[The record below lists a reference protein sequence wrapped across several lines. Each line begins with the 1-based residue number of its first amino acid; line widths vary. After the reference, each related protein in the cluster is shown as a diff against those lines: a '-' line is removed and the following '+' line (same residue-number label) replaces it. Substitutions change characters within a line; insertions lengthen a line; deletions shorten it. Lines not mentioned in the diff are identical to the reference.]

1 MGDRLE
7 CECCKDC
14 EKRDISLG
22 KSWIWHFNPVTHG
35 DNKLIRFTWR
45 LEKIHSIIKMMWRW
59 IMISFLLFSSAF
71 SVHCCS
77 IFMNEE
83 SVIVAISMCSIKTY
97 QPTTSLSI
105 SMPSSLTF
113 QNRSKIKRSRS
124 KLTKAI
130 SAFAYP
136 PIKCSWNTSKLMK
149 SSISVGQSNCRNL
162 IQKHKT
168 IAWHSVK
175 FDVTHVLF
183 VLDCFKPTVA
193 TVGSQFLFRHRV
205 RCPPIPSLLRPPT
218 PPKRLPLPYSALA
231 KMPPHPSPHV
241 PPTFN
246 PPHTFLSDCSVGLL
260 LTWRSSFGW

>member
-45 LEKIHSIIKMMWRW
+45 LEKYIQSQKLGGVWLL
-59 IMISFLLFSSAF
+59 SSLLFSSAL
-71 SVHCCS
+71 SVYCCS
-77 IFMNEE
+77 ILMNEDEE
-83 SVIVAISMCSIKTY
+83 SFIVAISMCSIKTY

-113 QNRSKIKRSRS
+113 QNRSEIKRSRS

-149 SSISVGQSNCRNL
+149 SSISVRQS
-162 IQKHKT
+162 
-168 IAWHSVK
+168 
-175 FDVTHVLF
+175 VLSRW
-183 VLDCFKPTVA
+183 P
-193 TVGSQFLFRHRV
+193 
-205 RCPPIPSLLRPPT
+205 
-218 PPKRLPLPYSALA
+218 
-231 KMPPHPSPHV
+231 
-241 PPTFN
+241 
-246 PPHTFLSDCSVGLL
+246 
-260 LTWRSSFGW
+260 

>member
-35 DNKLIRFTWR
+35 DNKLIRFGDWKNTFN
-45 LEKIHSIIKMMWRW
+45 HQNDV
-59 IMISFLLFSSAF
+59 AF
-71 SVHCCS
+71 NHDFITAIFFCLSVHCCS

-83 SVIVAISMCSIKTY
+83 SVIVPISMCSIKTY

-113 QNRSKIKRSRS
+113 QNRPEIKRSRS

-149 SSISVGQSNCRNL
+149 SSISVRQS
-162 IQKHKT
+162 
-168 IAWHSVK
+168 
-175 FDVTHVLF
+175 VLSRW
-183 VLDCFKPTVA
+183 P
-193 TVGSQFLFRHRV
+193 
-205 RCPPIPSLLRPPT
+205 
-218 PPKRLPLPYSALA
+218 
-231 KMPPHPSPHV
+231 
-241 PPTFN
+241 
-246 PPHTFLSDCSVGLL
+246 
-260 LTWRSSFGW
+260 